1 METRVASLDDAE
13 GISRVLREI
22 IAQTGRERPNDT
34 AFATSHYIANPTII
48 RCTVAVDE
56 TGRVV
61 GFQSLKKAEADNRYD
76 VPEGWGIIGTHIS
89 PRAHRQGVGKMLFA
103 SSMEAAE
110 QAGLEKIDAY
120 IGADNPSGL
129 GYYEAMGFRTYREPD
144 GIIQKVLLV
153 ASVYSVARN
162 S

>member
-13 GISRVLREI
+13 GMSQVLREI

-34 AFATSHYIANPTII
+34 AFVTSHYIANPAGI
-48 RCTVAVDE
+48 RCTVAIDE
-56 TGRVV
+56 TGSVV
-61 GFQSLKKAEADNRYD
+61 GFQSLKKAEAGNRYD

-89 PRAHRQGVGKMLFA
+89 PRAHRRGVGKMLF
-103 SSMEAAE
+103 SSSIEAAE

-129 GYYEAMGFRTYREPD
+129 NYYEAMGFRTYRKPD
-144 GIIQKVLLV
+144 GIIQKVFRV
-153 ASVYSVARN
+153 EHARP
-162 S
+162 SAR